1 MLALEPDVVVI
12 ATGGAPNVEFLD
24 SGGEFAV
31 TSWDLLSGAARPS
44 GEVIVYDDNGA
55 HPGLTAAEF
64 VAESGAKLEIVT
76 PERMLAPDVGGTS
89 YPPYFRAFS
98 RADAKVSLNLRLES
112 IARRGN
118 RVVGVFY
125 DEYGRRRVE
134 KEADMIVV
142 EHGAVP
148 VDDLYFELKAGSVNR
163 GEVDYDALIAGRP
176 QTVVSNPDGA
186 LSPVPDRRRGGEP
199 QHSRRGLRRD
209 PADEG
214 HLMAANLITD
224 VDGVRVGSADDARLA
239 SGVTVVLFDEP
250 AVASIAINGGAPAL
264 RDTALLEPEMT
275 VERVDGFVLSGGS
288 AFGLD
293 AAGGAMAYLAEIGR
307 GFEHRGARV
316 PIVPG
321 ASLFDLLNGGDK
333 AWGRK
338 PPYWDLG
345 LKAASTAAVLFAL
358 GTAGAGYGATTY
370 NLKGGLGSAS
380 AVTSSGFRV
389 GALVVVNSV
398 GRATR
403 GESLHF
409 WAAPYERD
417 AEFGG
422 LGFGP
427 KEIDD
432 HLTLRLKSDT
442 PSSTD
447 LAVVVTDA
455 ALTTTQLKRVA
466 IMAQDGY
473 ALALRPAHAPMDN
486 DVVFAA
492 ATARASVAPDL
503 RDLTEIGMLA
513 AECVARAVARGVYEA
528 SPLAIPDGKPTWRQ
542 RRAMNSTIK

>member
-1 MLALEPDVVVI
+1 
-12 ATGGAPNVEFLD
+12 
-24 SGGEFAV
+24 
-31 TSWDLLSGAARPS
+31 
-44 GEVIVYDDNGA
+44 
-55 HPGLTAAEF
+55 
-64 VAESGAKLEIVT
+64 
-76 PERMLAPDVGGTS
+76 
-89 YPPYFRAFS
+89 
-98 RADAKVSLNLRLES
+98 
-112 IARRGN
+112 
-118 RVVGVFY
+118 
-125 DEYGRRRVE
+125 
-134 KEADMIVV
+134 
-142 EHGAVP
+142 
-148 VDDLYFELKAGSVNR
+148 
-163 GEVDYDALIAGRP
+163 
-176 QTVVSNPDGA
+176 
-186 LSPVPDRRRGGEP
+186 
-199 QHSRRGLRRD
+199 
-209 PADEG
+209 
-214 HLMAANLITD
+214 MAANLITD

-345 LKAASTAAVLFAL
+345 FKAASTAAISFSL

-370 NLKGGLGSAS
+370 DLKGGLGSAS
-380 AVTSSGFRV
+380 AVTSSGLRV
-389 GALVVVNSV
+389 GALVAVNSV

-409 WAAPYERD
+409 WAAPYERH

-427 KEIDD
+427 AEIDD

-455 ALTTTQLKRVA
+455 AFTTTQLKRVA
-466 IMAQDGY
+466 IMAQDGL

-492 ATARASVAPDL
+492 ATGHASVVADL
-503 RDLTEIGMLA
+503 RDLTEVGMLA

-528 SPLAIPDGKPTWRQ
+528 SPLAIKDDKPTWKQ
-542 RRAMNSTIK
+542 RRAMTSTMG

>member
-1 MLALEPDVVVI
+1 
-12 ATGGAPNVEFLD
+12 
-24 SGGEFAV
+24 
-31 TSWDLLSGAARPS
+31 
-44 GEVIVYDDNGA
+44 
-55 HPGLTAAEF
+55 
-64 VAESGAKLEIVT
+64 
-76 PERMLAPDVGGTS
+76 
-89 YPPYFRAFS
+89 
-98 RADAKVSLNLRLES
+98 
-112 IARRGN
+112 
-118 RVVGVFY
+118 
-125 DEYGRRRVE
+125 
-134 KEADMIVV
+134 
-142 EHGAVP
+142 
-148 VDDLYFELKAGSVNR
+148 
-163 GEVDYDALIAGRP
+163 
-176 QTVVSNPDGA
+176 
-186 LSPVPDRRRGGEP
+186 
-199 QHSRRGLRRD
+199 
-209 PADEG
+209 
-214 HLMAANLITD
+214 MAANLITD
-224 VDGVRVGSADDARLA
+224 VGGVRVGSADDARLA
-239 SGVTVVLFDEP
+239 SGVTMILFDEP

-307 GFEHRGARV
+307 GYEHRGARV

-333 AWGRK
+333 GWGRK

-409 WAAPYERD
+409 WAAPYERG

-455 ALTTTQLKRVA
+455 ALTTTQVKRVA

-492 ATARASVAPDL
+492 ATAKASVTADL

-542 RRAMNSTIK
+542 RQAMNSTIK

>member
-1 MLALEPDVVVI
+1 
-12 ATGGAPNVEFLD
+12 
-24 SGGEFAV
+24 
-31 TSWDLLSGAARPS
+31 
-44 GEVIVYDDNGA
+44 
-55 HPGLTAAEF
+55 
-64 VAESGAKLEIVT
+64 
-76 PERMLAPDVGGTS
+76 
-89 YPPYFRAFS
+89 
-98 RADAKVSLNLRLES
+98 
-112 IARRGN
+112 
-118 RVVGVFY
+118 
-125 DEYGRRRVE
+125 
-134 KEADMIVV
+134 
-142 EHGAVP
+142 
-148 VDDLYFELKAGSVNR
+148 
-163 GEVDYDALIAGRP
+163 
-176 QTVVSNPDGA
+176 
-186 LSPVPDRRRGGEP
+186 
-199 QHSRRGLRRD
+199 
-209 PADEG
+209 
-214 HLMAANLITD
+214 MAANLITD
-224 VDGVRVGSADDARLA
+224 IDGVRVGSADDARLA

-275 VERVDGFVLSGGS
+275 VERVDAFVLSGGS

-293 AAGGAMAYLAEIGR
+293 SAGGAMAYLAEIGR

-345 LKAASTAAVLFAL
+345 FKAASTAAVSFAL
-358 GTAGAGYGATTY
+358 GAAGAGYGATTY

-389 GALVVVNSV
+389 GALVAVNSV

-409 WAAPYERD
+409 WAAPYERA

-432 HLTLRLKSDT
+432 HLALRLKSDT

-455 ALTTTQLKRVA
+455 ALTPAHLKRVA

-492 ATARASVAPDL
+492 ATARASVVPDL
-503 RDLTEIGMLA
+503 RDLTEIGMLT
-513 AECVARAVARGVYEA
+513 AECVARAVARGIYEA

-542 RRAMNSTIK
+542 RRAMYSTIK

>member
-1 MLALEPDVVVI
+1 
-12 ATGGAPNVEFLD
+12 
-24 SGGEFAV
+24 
-31 TSWDLLSGAARPS
+31 
-44 GEVIVYDDNGA
+44 
-55 HPGLTAAEF
+55 
-64 VAESGAKLEIVT
+64 
-76 PERMLAPDVGGTS
+76 
-89 YPPYFRAFS
+89 
-98 RADAKVSLNLRLES
+98 
-112 IARRGN
+112 
-118 RVVGVFY
+118 
-125 DEYGRRRVE
+125 
-134 KEADMIVV
+134 
-142 EHGAVP
+142 
-148 VDDLYFELKAGSVNR
+148 
-163 GEVDYDALIAGRP
+163 
-176 QTVVSNPDGA
+176 
-186 LSPVPDRRRGGEP
+186 
-199 QHSRRGLRRD
+199 
-209 PADEG
+209 
-214 HLMAANLITD
+214 MAANLITD

-239 SGVTVVLFDEP
+239 SGVTMILFDEP

-307 GFEHRGARV
+307 GYEHRGARV

-333 AWGRK
+333 DWGRK

-358 GTAGAGYGATTY
+358 GSAGAGYGATTY

-409 WAAPYERD
+409 WAAPYERG

-447 LAVVVTDA
+447 LGVVVTDA
-455 ALTTTQLKRVA
+455 ALTTTQVKRVA

-492 ATARASVAPDL
+492 ATARASVPADL

-513 AECVARAVARGVYEA
+513 AECVARAVARGIYEA

-542 RRAMNSTIK
+542 RQAMNSTIK